1 MGRPIERE
9 YVQSKTILKYF
20 DYKGAAC
27 VVAESG
33 VSADVNGNK
42 IVKAGTPWP
51 SNDASCKGFL
61 LHDVDVTN
69 GDAPGTYIYEGSID
83 SAKVAENGVEVAEAA
98 KSAVPRVTFF

>member
-9 YVQSKTILKYF
+9 YANSKTILKFF

-27 VVAESG
+27 VVPKSG
-33 VSADVNGNK
+33 VSADANGNK
-42 IVKAGTPWP
+42 IVKAGTPYP
-51 SNDASCKGFL
+51 SNDESCKGFL

-83 SAKVAENGVEVAEAA
+83 MAKVIESGVSIAEAA
-98 KSAVPRVTFF
+98 KAAVPRVTFF